1 MQRLGVC
8 PLKNF
13 WSKLF

>member
-1 MQRLGVC
+1 MQRLRVC